1 MEYNF
6 KLQIL
11 KRENSDR
18 PCEELIVI
26 ESPRWY
32 NRVFRTAVAVIW
44 AMEELKAKVRG
55 KEE

>member
-18 PCEELIVI
+18 PCEEFIVI

-32 NRVFRTAVAVIW
+32 DRVFRTAVAVIW